1 MEAVIIEAGIQ
12 VLVKHKV
19 EVVEAEMVV
28 GQVLEMVQLVQQIL
42 EVVVEALHITVGYKV
57 QAEDLA

>member
-1 MEAVIIEAGIQ
+1 
-12 VLVKHKV
+12 V
-19 EVVEAEMVV
+19 EVVAEEMVDGRALV
-28 GQVLEMVQLVQQIL
+28 TVLLVQQIL